1 MTERQQNVLAW
12 WTDSENATALYI
24 VDPDGGHGFGAMCD
38 VIGVEL
44 STNNATTPALLDT
57 RRRAISF
64 PKSDQIPDKPIS
76 AEVAEAI
83 RAYYEEEF
91 RTKLADR

>member
-12 WTDSENATALYI
+12 WTDNNNVSALYI
-24 VDPDGGHGFGAMCD
+24 VDTDGGHGFGAACD

-44 STNNATTPALLDT
+44 SALNVTAPALLDT

-64 PKSDQIPDKPIS
+64 PQSDQVPDKPIS
-76 AEVAEAI
+76 GEVAEAI
-83 RAYYEEEF
+83 RAHYEEAF